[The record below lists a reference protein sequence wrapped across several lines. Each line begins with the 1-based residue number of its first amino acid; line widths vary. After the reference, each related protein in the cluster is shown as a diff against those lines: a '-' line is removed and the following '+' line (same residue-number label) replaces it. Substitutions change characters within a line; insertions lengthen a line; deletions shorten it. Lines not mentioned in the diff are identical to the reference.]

1 MYIYEVEMET
11 VKIFQSGN
19 SQAIRL
25 PKKYR
30 FEGNEALISKVG
42 DAVIIFPQQ
51 KGWKNFFDNLEMF
64 SDDFMVDRNQLQIQ
78 DRGEMFE

>member
-1 MYIYEVEMET
+1 MET

-30 FEGNEALISKVG
+30 FEGKEALISKVG
-42 DAVIIFPQQ
+42 DAVIIFPHQD
-51 KGWKNFFDNLEMF
+51 GWKSFFEDLELF
-64 SDDFMVDRNQLQIQ
+64 SDDFMNERYQPEIQ
-78 DRGEMFE
+78 DRGEMFQ

>member
-1 MYIYEVEMET
+1 MET

-30 FEGNEALISKVG
+30 FEGKEAVISKVG
-42 DAVIIFPQQ
+42 DAVIIFPHQD
-51 KGWKNFFDNLEMF
+51 GWKSFFDDLELF
-64 SDDFMVDRNQLQIQ
+64 SDDFMIERKQPEVQ
-78 DRGEMFE
+78 DREDMFQ

>member
-1 MYIYEVEMET
+1 MET

-30 FEGNEALISKVG
+30 FEGKEALISKVG
-42 DAVIIFPQQ
+42 NAIIIFPQQ
-51 KGWKNFFDNLEMF
+51 DGWKSFFADLELF
-64 SDDFMVDRNQLQIQ
+64 SDDFMIERNQPKGQ
-78 DRGEMFE
+78 DREDMFQ

>member
-1 MYIYEVEMET
+1 MET

-30 FEGNEALISKVG
+30 FEGKEALISKVG
-42 DAVIIFPQQ
+42 DAVIIFPYQD
-51 KGWKNFFDNLEMF
+51 GWKSFFEDLELF
-64 SDDFMVDRNQLQIQ
+64 SDDFMNERYQPKIQ
-78 DRGEMFE
+78 DRGEMFQ

>member
-1 MYIYEVEMET
+1 MET

-42 DAVIIFPQQ
+42 DAVIIFPHQN
-51 KGWKNFFDNLEMF
+51 GWKNFFDSLELF
-64 SDDFMVDRNQLQIQ
+64 SVDFMAERNQPQIQ
-78 DRGEMFE
+78 DRGKMFE